1 MTKEQVAKMSI
12 VELQSHIETLE
23 QNLAKMKALN
33 VDDLVILALCKSELK
48 QRKEN
53 GNC

>member
-1 MTKEQVAKMSI
+1 MTKEQVAKMSTI
-12 VELQSHIETLE
+12 ELQSCIETLE
-23 QNLAKMKALN
+23 QNLIKMKALH
-33 VDDLVILALCKSELK
+33 VDDLVMLALCKSELK